1 MNTTQ
6 TEKRK
11 KHDRR
16 DCSDCWAGTHHRLD
30 YGIHRLA
37 LTGESMLLAD
47 PEEVREALR
56 YVARHSF
63 QFEGKT
69 KQKVHRQALY

>member
-1 MNTTQ
+1 
-6 TEKRK
+6 
-11 KHDRR
+11 
-16 DCSDCWAGTHHRLD
+16 
-30 YGIHRLA
+30 
-37 LTGESMLLAD
+37 MLLAD